1 MYKPK
6 KLIRKPRTRLKNR
19 MPLER
24 EIRRLQDE
32 MLSLGSF
39 VSRSILESVEILRNQ
54 DLTNARILIA
64 ADEDVNRR
72 RYAIEDAGLKLIATQ
87 NPLAGD
93 LRTIAA
99 ILEIATELERIS
111 DYAKGIAKIAIT
123 IGTEPLVY
131 PMPELPRMAVKAQG
145 MLRRA
150 LFAFTERDVALA
162 HAIALQD
169 DEVDSL
175 YQTIY
180 MQIMQTI
187 INDPFTVENANYLL
201 WVAHNLER
209 TGDRSLNI
217 CERVIFTVTGKLVDL
232 DDQVSEN

>member
-6 KLIRKPRTRLKNR
+6 KLVRRPRTRLTNR
-19 MPLER
+19 SPLER
-24 EIRRLQDE
+24 EIQRLQDE

-39 VSRSILESVEILRNQ
+39 VSRSILDSVEILRTQ
-54 DLTNARILIA
+54 DLRNARLLIA
-64 ADEDVNRR
+64 ADTDVNKR

-87 NPLAGD
+87 NPLASD

-99 ILEIATELERIS
+99 ILEIVTELERIS

-123 IGTEPLVY
+123 IGYEPLVY
-131 PMPELPRMAVKAQG
+131 PMPELPRMAFKAQG

-150 LFAFTERDVALA
+150 LFAFTERDVTMA

-175 YQTIY
+175 YQIIY
-180 MQIMQTI
+180 LQIMQTI
-187 INDPFTVENANYLL
+187 INDPTTVENANYLL

-217 CERVIFTVTGKLVDL
+217 CERVIFTVTGKLIDL
-232 DDQVSEN
+232 DDQISEN